1 MKKSNILLLTIALSI
16 MVMLSA
22 CERDNADTNT
32 NPNTNQNSNE
42 QGLPQEQDNADTNT
56 NPNTNQN
63 TNEQDLPQEQDNADN
78 NTHQNNNGQSVPQE
92 QLAGT
97 LQAID
102 GMKLTVDTSQVFMSF
117 GGEQRVEPGA
127 PAEKQ
132 DTIVR
137 LTEQTAIEVRTVS
150 SGQPIGTRAGTLDD
164 LSIQNVVLVEG
175 EWQGDEFIAINLII
189 FNY

>member
-1 MKKSNILLLTIALSI
+1 MKKSTLLFTIALSI
-16 MVMLSA
+16 MVLLSA
-22 CERDNADTNT
+22 CERDNSDTNT
-32 NPNTNQNSNE
+32 NSNTNQNTNEQGLPHEQDNADVNTKQNTNE

-56 NPNTNQN
+56 HQN
-63 TNEQDLPQEQDNADN
+63 TN
-78 NTHQNNNGQSVPQE
+78 GQSLPQE

-102 GMKLTVDTSQVFMSF
+102 GMKLTIDTSQVFMSF

-127 PAEKQ
+127 PVEKQ
-132 DTIVR
+132 ETIIR
-137 LTEQTAIEVRTVS
+137 LTEQTAIEVRTTRG
-150 SGQPIGTRAGTLDD
+150 GQIAGTRAGTLDD